1 LRATARAA
9 RFNAAKKMR
18 RRRRENHA
26 HGELAPDHAFVRATR
41 SEAPGCCTIVTPTIG
56 LPWQTR
62 GRRNKSLRSK
72 GSIVVKN
79 SSSPCQRIAGSGSSG
94 WLQHALLVVLLNAAV
109 SGAAA
114 NVVAWGAGTVVNPNN
129 YNQAGQSLVPAN
141 LTNATQLDGGWRH
154 SLAVRKDGT
163 LLGWGEDTLGQT
175 DFPSTG
181 DYLAVACGDLFSLA
195 LRTNGTVVATGD
207 DNFYGELDVPAGL
220 SNVVAVACGA
230 YHGLAL
236 KADGTVAAWGGE
248 GAYNYGQAA
257 VPPGLANVVAVAGG
271 GWHSLA
277 LQADGTLRAWGRG
290 DSGQTNLPPGLS
302 NVVAIAAGVAHNLA
316 LKSDGTVTAWGLD
329 TYGEADVPPGLSNV
343 VQIAAGGWHSLALR
357 RDGTVVA
364 WGAGSGANTNVD
376 FGQSTVPPGLSNVV
390 QIAAGRLHSLAL
402 RGPAPLVTQGPV
414 TVDGF
419 TAAGFNV
426 SLPTQNG
433 RVYQLEYQDSLTDLT
448 WHALPLHAGSGGL
461 LTLTDPA
468 PLGSQR
474 FYRVRRW

>member
-1 LRATARAA
+1 MNHFSSPRQPAA
-9 RFNAAKKMR
+9 RCGSPAWLCHAA
-18 RRRRENHA
+18 
-26 HGELAPDHAFVRATR
+26 
-41 SEAPGCCTIVTPTIG
+41 
-56 LPWQTR
+56 
-62 GRRNKSLRSK
+62 
-72 GSIVVKN
+72 
-79 SSSPCQRIAGSGSSG
+79 
-94 WLQHALLVVLLNAAV
+94 LVVLLNAAA
-109 SGAAA
+109 SGSAA

-129 YNQAGQSLVPAN
+129 YNQAGQSLVPTG
-141 LTNATQLDGGWRH
+141 LTNATQLAGGWRH
-154 SLAVRKDGT
+154 SLAVRNDGT

-175 DFPSTG
+175 DFPSTSN
-181 DYLAVACGDLFSLA
+181 YLAVACGDLFSLA
-195 LRTNGTVVATGD
+195 LRTNGTVAATGD

-220 SNVVAVACGA
+220 SNAVAVAGGA

-236 KADGTVAAWGGE
+236 KADGTVTAWGGE

-257 VPPGLANVVAVAGG
+257 VPAGLSNVVAVAGG
-271 GWHSLA
+271 GWHSLV
-277 LQADGTLRAWGRG
+277 LKADGTLRAWGRG

-316 LKSDGTVTAWGLD
+316 LKSDGTVAAWGLD

-357 RDGTVVA
+357 RDGTVAA

-390 QIAAGRLHSLAL
+390 RIAAGRLHSLAL
-402 RGPAPLVTQGPV
+402 QGSAPPVTQVPV

-433 RVYQLEYQDSLTDLT
+433 RVYQLEYQDSLTDVT

-468 PLGSQR
+468 PPGSQR
-474 FYRVRRW
+474 FYRVQRW